1 MDKREKEKTPLSL
14 KITFIIVVIIT
25 GLVITSLL
33 VVGQKQKEANFFS
46 RYTYSKELSINST
59 VNMDKENEARLW
71 INGFLNQF
79 TGPVVPK
86 DMKLKKISIDSIES
100 LSGDNIRLQFSADL
114 SDVGTDYFS
123 DWNPRLV
130 NGRMHCD
137 WTIRLGVSQKS
148 NKEYI
153 YVVSLSNNTQSD
165 NTNKSSSSSNIID
178 DSFIKYKIENNELKI
193 SYNGGDT
200 YSVVPVD
207 IKNLPLTGSRSEEL
221 KDGSYSLS
229 NNFTAFLT
237 GGITLNGNKLPL
249 SLIFSSN
256 MSDSWTNVEIDK
268 IFDVSTYYVNV
279 FSNKKAIVA
288 IGYAKTD
295 AAEYSKIY
303 KTEDGG
309 NTWTNVGSGPNN
321 RRMKGINFIDE
332 NTGFFCYEASSSEA
346 NNLYVTRDGGKTYSP
361 VTFAPQ
367 QLDSDADKLT
377 WDQVYKEAT
386 VPILNSDGSL
396 TVYLTQGKDGT
407 YHNGKTVAKYRS
419 TDNGQHW
426 DYVEQTQNY

>member
-1 MDKREKEKTPLSL
+1 M
-14 KITFIIVVIIT
+14 VVIIT
-25 GLVITSLL
+25 GLVIISLF

-46 RYTYSKELSINST
+46 RYTYAKELPMNST
-59 VNMDKENEARLW
+59 SNMDKENEARLW
-71 INGFLNQF
+71 LNGFLGQF
-79 TGPVVPK
+79 TGAVVPR
-86 DMKLKKISIDSIES
+86 DMKLKKVSIESIES
-100 LSGDNIRLQFSADL
+100 LDNDNVRLRFSADL

-123 DWNPRLV
+123 DWNPRLL
-130 NGRMHCD
+130 NGRMYCD

-153 YVVSLSNNTQSD
+153 YVISLTSNTQSD
-165 NTNKSSSSSNIID
+165 SNNKSSTSSNIVD
-178 DSFIKYKIENNELKI
+178 DGLIKYKIDNNELRV
-193 SYNGGDT
+193 SYDGGDT
-200 YSVVPVD
+200 YSIVPVD
-207 IKNLPLTGSRSEEL
+207 IKNLPLAGSRYNQL
-221 KDGSYSLS
+221 QAGSYSLS
-229 NNFTAFLT
+229 NNFTAFLA
-237 GGITLNGNKLPL
+237 GGITLNGNKIPV
-249 SLIFSSN
+249 SLIFSTN
-256 MSDSWTNVEIDK
+256 MADSWTNVEIDK

-295 AAEYSKIY
+295 STEYSKLY

-309 NTWTNVGSGPNN
+309 NTWTSVGSGPNN
-321 RRMKGINFIDE
+321 RVIKGINFIDE
-332 NTGFFCYEASSSEA
+332 NTGFFCYEASSGEA
-346 NNLYVTRDGGKTYSP
+346 SNLYVTRDGGKTYSS

-367 QLDSDADKLT
+367 QLDSDADNLT
-377 WDQVYKEAT
+377 WNQVYKEAT
-386 VPILNSDGSL
+386 VPTLNSDGSL